1 MSSLLGILG
10 LFTLLS
16 TALLL
21 SENRSAI
28 NIKTVLYG
36 LIFQLIFA
44 LFILKTPFGAPIFS
58 FLDQSINILIGFSSS
73 GSDFLFKSYIDGV
86 GFHPGLINF
95 AFSTLPTIIFFSSL
109 VAVLYH
115 FGILQTIIKFIARR
129 MQLTLGT
136 SGSETLS
143 VAGNIFLGQTES
155 PLMVRPFVSK
165 MTKSEL
171 MAVMTG
177 GFATVSG
184 GVLAIYVSWLTNIQ
198 GIAGHLLAASVM
210 SAPAALV
217 VAKIIYPETEESQT
231 MGNVNV
237 NIEQTNINAM
247 EALSNGA
254 TDGLKL
260 AANIAAML
268 IAFISFVA
276 MVNYFLSFGGT
287 SMEEI
292 FGIIFRPLAWTMGVP
307 WNEAQLVGML
317 MGKKI
322 VLTELVA
329 YGDLQNLIR
338 DGMISERSAII
349 STYALCGFSNFAFST
364 LPTIIFFS
372 SLVAVLYHFGILQ
385 AIIKF
390 IARRMQLTLGT
401 SGSETL
407 SVAGHLF

>member
-1 MSSLLGILG
+1 MGSLLGILG
-10 LFTLLS
+10 LFSLLS
-16 TALLL
+16 IAFAM
-21 SENRSAI
+21 SENRRAI
-28 NIKTVLYG
+28 NIKTVVYG

-58 FLDQSINILIGFSSS
+58 FLDNSINILIGFSSS

-115 FGILQTIIKFIARR
+115 FGILQAIIKFIARR

-155 PLMVRPFVSK
+155 PLMVRPFVNK

-184 GVLAIYVSWLTNIQ
+184 GVLAIYVSWLTDIQ

-231 MGNVNV
+231 MGDVNV

-276 MVNYFLSFGGT
+276 MINYFLSFAGT

-349 STYALCGFSNFAFST
+349 STYALCGFSNFASIGIQLGGIGAMAPDRKKDLAKLVTKAMFGGAIASWLT
-364 LPTIIFFS
+364 ATI
-372 SLVAVLYHFGILQ
+372 
-385 AIIKF
+385 
-390 IARRMQLTLGT
+390 
-401 SGSETL
+401 
-407 SVAGHLF
+407 AGLLL

>member
-1 MSSLLGILG
+1 MGSLLGILG

-16 TALLL
+16 IALLL
-21 SENRSAI
+21 SENRSDI
-28 NIKTVLYG
+28 NIKTVFYG

-58 FLDQSINILIGFSSS
+58 FLDKSINILIGFSSS

-115 FGILQTIIKFIARR
+115 FGILQAIIKFIARR

-184 GVLAIYVSWLTNIQ
+184 GVLAIYVSWLTDIQ

-217 VAKIIYPETEESQT
+217 VAKIIYPENEESQT
-231 MGNVNV
+231 MGDVNV

-292 FGIIFRPLAWTMGVP
+292 FGIIFRPLAWTMGIP

-349 STYALCGFSNFAFST
+349 STYALCGFSNFASIGIQLGGIGAMAPERKKDLAKLVTKAMFGGAIASWLT
-364 LPTIIFFS
+364 ATI
-372 SLVAVLYHFGILQ
+372 
-385 AIIKF
+385 
-390 IARRMQLTLGT
+390 
-401 SGSETL
+401 
-407 SVAGHLF
+407 AGLLL

>member
-1 MSSLLGILG
+1 MGSFLGVLG

-16 TALLL
+16 IAFAM
-21 SENRSAI
+21 SENRRAI
-28 NIKTVLYG
+28 NIKTVVYG

-58 FLDQSINILIGFSSS
+58 FLDNSINILIGFSSS

-115 FGILQTIIKFIARR
+115 FGILQAIIKFIARR

-155 PLMVRPFVSK
+155 PLMVRPFVNK

-184 GVLAIYVSWLTNIQ
+184 GVLAIYVSWLTDIQ

-231 MGNVNV
+231 MGDVNV

-276 MVNYFLSFGGT
+276 MINYFLSFAGT

-349 STYALCGFSNFAFST
+349 STYALCGFSNFASIGIQLGGIGAMAPERKKDLAKLVTKAMFGGAIASWLT
-364 LPTIIFFS
+364 ATI
-372 SLVAVLYHFGILQ
+372 
-385 AIIKF
+385 
-390 IARRMQLTLGT
+390 
-401 SGSETL
+401 
-407 SVAGHLF
+407 AGLLL

>member
-1 MSSLLGILG
+1 MGSLLGILG

-16 TALLL
+16 IALLL

-58 FLDQSINILIGFSSS
+58 FLDKSINILIGFSSS

-115 FGILQTIIKFIARR
+115 FGILQAIIKFIARR

-184 GVLAIYVSWLTNIQ
+184 GVLAIYVSWLTDIQ

-217 VAKIIYPETEESQT
+217 VAKIICPETEESQT
-231 MGNVNV
+231 MGDVNV

-349 STYALCGFSNFAFST
+349 STYALCGFSNFASIGIQLGGIGAMAPERKKDLAKLVTKAMFGGAIASWLT
-364 LPTIIFFS
+364 ATI
-372 SLVAVLYHFGILQ
+372 
-385 AIIKF
+385 
-390 IARRMQLTLGT
+390 
-401 SGSETL
+401 
-407 SVAGHLF
+407 AGLLL

>member
-1 MSSLLGILG
+1 MGSLLGVLG

-16 TALLL
+16 IAFAM
-21 SENRSAI
+21 SENRRAI
-28 NIKTVLYG
+28 NIKTVVYG

-58 FLDQSINILIGFSSS
+58 FLDNSINILIGFSSS

-115 FGILQTIIKFIARR
+115 FGILQAIIKFIARR

-155 PLMVRPFVSK
+155 PLMVRPFVNK

-184 GVLAIYVSWLTNIQ
+184 GVLAIYVSWLTDIQ

-231 MGNVNV
+231 MGDVNV

-276 MVNYFLSFGGT
+276 MVNYFLSFAGT
-287 SMEEI
+287 SMEQI

-349 STYALCGFSNFAFST
+349 STYALCGFSNFASIGIQLGGIGAMAPDRKKDLAKLVTKAMFGGAIASWLT
-364 LPTIIFFS
+364 ATI
-372 SLVAVLYHFGILQ
+372 
-385 AIIKF
+385 
-390 IARRMQLTLGT
+390 
-401 SGSETL
+401 
-407 SVAGHLF
+407 AGLLL

>member
-1 MSSLLGILG
+1 MGSLLGILG

-16 TALLL
+16 IALLL

-36 LIFQLIFA
+36 LLFQLIFA

-58 FLDQSINILIGFSSS
+58 FLDKSINILIGFSSS

-115 FGILQTIIKFIARR
+115 FGILQAIIKFIARR

-184 GVLAIYVSWLTNIQ
+184 GVLAIYVSWLTDIQ

-217 VAKIIYPETEESQT
+217 VAKIICPETEKSQT
-231 MGNVNV
+231 MGDVNV

-349 STYALCGFSNFAFST
+349 STYALCGFSNFASIGIQLGGIGAMAPERKKDLAKLVTKAMFGGAIASWLT
-364 LPTIIFFS
+364 ATI
-372 SLVAVLYHFGILQ
+372 
-385 AIIKF
+385 
-390 IARRMQLTLGT
+390 
-401 SGSETL
+401 
-407 SVAGHLF
+407 AGLLL

>member
-1 MSSLLGILG
+1 MGSLLGILG

-16 TALLL
+16 IALLL

-28 NIKTVLYG
+28 NLKTVLYG

-58 FLDQSINILIGFSSS
+58 FLDKSINILIGFSSS

-184 GVLAIYVSWLTNIQ
+184 GVLAIYVSWLTDIQ

-231 MGNVNV
+231 MGDVNV

-292 FGIIFRPLAWTMGVP
+292 FGVIFRPLAWTMGVP

-349 STYALCGFSNFAFST
+349 STYALCGFSNFASIGIQ
-364 LPTIIFFS
+364 LGGIGAMAPERKKDLAK
-372 SLVAVLYHFGILQ
+372 LVTKAMFGG
-385 AIIKF
+385 AI
-390 IARRMQLTLGT
+390 ASWLTAT
-401 SGSETL
+401 S
-407 SVAGHLF
+407 AGLLL

>member
-1 MSSLLGILG
+1 
-10 LFTLLS
+10 
-16 TALLL
+16 
-21 SENRSAI
+21 
-28 NIKTVLYG
+28 
-36 LIFQLIFA
+36 
-44 LFILKTPFGAPIFS
+44 
-58 FLDQSINILIGFSSS
+58 
-73 GSDFLFKSYIDGV
+73 
-86 GFHPGLINF
+86 
-95 AFSTLPTIIFFSSL
+95 
-109 VAVLYH
+109 
-115 FGILQTIIKFIARR
+115 
-129 MQLTLGT
+129 
-136 SGSETLS
+136 
-143 VAGNIFLGQTES
+143 
-155 PLMVRPFVSK
+155 
-165 MTKSEL
+165 
-171 MAVMTG
+171 
-177 GFATVSG
+177 
-184 GVLAIYVSWLTNIQ
+184 LAIYVSWLTDIQ

-217 VAKIIYPETEESQT
+217 VAKIIYPETEKSQT
-231 MGNVNV
+231 MGDVNV

-349 STYALCGFSNFAFST
+349 STYALCGFSNFASIGIQLGGIGAMAPERKKDLAKLVTKAMFGGAIASWLT
-364 LPTIIFFS
+364 ATI
-372 SLVAVLYHFGILQ
+372 
-385 AIIKF
+385 
-390 IARRMQLTLGT
+390 
-401 SGSETL
+401 
-407 SVAGHLF
+407 AGLLL

>member
-1 MSSLLGILG
+1 MSSFLGILG
-10 LFTLLS
+10 LFTLL
-16 TALLL
+16 AIAYLL
-21 SENRSAI
+21 SENKNAI
-28 NIKTVLYG
+28 NYKTVVYG
-36 LIFQLIFA
+36 LIFQLLFA

-58 FLDQSINILIGFSSS
+58 FLDTSINILISFSSS
-73 GSDFLFKSYIDGV
+73 GSDFLFRSYIDGV
-86 GFHPGLINF
+86 GFHPGLVNF

-115 FGILQTIIKFIARR
+115 YGILQSVIKFIAKR
-129 MQLTLGT
+129 MQQSLGT

-155 PLMVRPFVSK
+155 PLMVRPFVGK
-165 MTKSEL
+165 MTNSEL

-184 GVLAIYVSWLTNIQ
+184 GVLAIYVSWLTDIP

-217 VAKIIYPETEESQT
+217 VAKIIYPETQESKT
-231 MGNVNV
+231 MGDVNIK
-237 NIEQTNINAM
+237 IEQTNINAM

-276 MVNYFLSFGGT
+276 MVNYFLSFAGT

-292 FGIIFRPLAWTMGVP
+292 FGIVFRPLAWTMGVP

-329 YGDLQNLIR
+329 YGDLQTLIQ
-338 DGMISERSAII
+338 DGAISQRSAII
-349 STYALCGFSNFAFST
+349 STYALCGFSNFASIGIQLGGIGAMAPDRKKDLAKLVTKAMFGGAIASWLT
-364 LPTIIFFS
+364 ATI
-372 SLVAVLYHFGILQ
+372 AGIL
-385 AIIKF
+385 
-390 IARRMQLTLGT
+390 L
-401 SGSETL
+401 
-407 SVAGHLF
+407 

>member
-1 MSSLLGILG
+1 MGSLLGILG

-16 TALLL
+16 IALLL
-21 SENRSAI
+21 SENRLAI
-28 NIKTVLYG
+28 NLKTVFYG

-184 GVLAIYVSWLTNIQ
+184 GVLAIYVSWLTDIQ

-231 MGNVNV
+231 MGDVNV

-292 FGIIFRPLAWTMGVP
+292 FGFIFRPLAWTMGVP

-349 STYALCGFSNFAFST
+349 STYALCGFSNFASIGIQLGGIGAMAPERKKDLAKLVTKAMFGGAIASWLT
-364 LPTIIFFS
+364 ATI
-372 SLVAVLYHFGILQ
+372 
-385 AIIKF
+385 
-390 IARRMQLTLGT
+390 
-401 SGSETL
+401 
-407 SVAGHLF
+407 AGLLL

>member
-16 TALLL
+16 IAFLL
-21 SENRSAI
+21 SENKRAI
-28 NIKTVLYG
+28 NIKTVIYG
-36 LIFQLIFA
+36 LAFQLIFA

-58 FLDQSINILIGFSSS
+58 FLDKSINILIGFSSS

-115 FGILQTIIKFIARR
+115 FGILQAIIKFIARR

-184 GVLAIYVSWLTNIQ
+184 GVLAIYVSWLTDIQ

-231 MGNVNV
+231 MGDINV

-276 MVNYFLSFGGT
+276 MVNYFLSFAGT
-287 SMEEI
+287 SMEDI

-307 WNEAQLVGML
+307 WNEAHIVGML

-349 STYALCGFSNFAFST
+349 STYALCGFSNFASIGIQLGGIGAMAPDRKKDLAKLVTKAMFGGAIASWLT
-364 LPTIIFFS
+364 ATI
-372 SLVAVLYHFGILQ
+372 
-385 AIIKF
+385 
-390 IARRMQLTLGT
+390 
-401 SGSETL
+401 
-407 SVAGHLF
+407 AGLLL

>member
-1 MSSLLGILG
+1 MSSFLGILG
-10 LFTLLS
+10 LFTLL
-16 TALLL
+16 AIAYLL
-21 SENRSAI
+21 SENKNAI
-28 NIKTVLYG
+28 NYKTVVYG
-36 LIFQLIFA
+36 LIFQLLFA

-58 FLDQSINILIGFSSS
+58 FLDTSINILISFSSS
-73 GSDFLFKSYIDGV
+73 GSDFLFRSYVDGV
-86 GFHPGLINF
+86 GFHPGLVNF

-115 FGILQTIIKFIARR
+115 YGILQSVIKFIAKR
-129 MQLTLGT
+129 MQQSLGT

-155 PLMVRPFVSK
+155 PLMVRPFVGK
-165 MTKSEL
+165 MTNSEL

-184 GVLAIYVSWLTNIQ
+184 GVLAIYVSWLTDIP

-217 VAKIIYPETEESQT
+217 VAKIIYPETQESKT
-231 MGNVNV
+231 MGDINIK
-237 NIEQTNINAM
+237 IEQTNINAM

-276 MVNYFLSFGGT
+276 MVNYFLSFAGT

-292 FGIIFRPLAWTMGVP
+292 FGIVFRPLAWTMGVP

-329 YGDLQNLIR
+329 YGDLQTLIQE
-338 DGMISERSAII
+338 GAISQRSAII
-349 STYALCGFSNFAFST
+349 STYALCGFSNFASIGIQLGGIGAMAPDRKKDLAKLVTKAMFGGAIASWLT
-364 LPTIIFFS
+364 ATI
-372 SLVAVLYHFGILQ
+372 AGIL
-385 AIIKF
+385 
-390 IARRMQLTLGT
+390 L
-401 SGSETL
+401 
-407 SVAGHLF
+407 

>member
-1 MSSLLGILG
+1 MGSLLGVLG

-16 TALLL
+16 IAFAM
-21 SENRSAI
+21 SENRRAI
-28 NIKTVLYG
+28 NIKTVVYG

-58 FLDQSINILIGFSSS
+58 FLDNSINILIGFSSS

-115 FGILQTIIKFIARR
+115 FGILQAIIKFIARR

-155 PLMVRPFVSK
+155 PLMVRPFVNK

-184 GVLAIYVSWLTNIQ
+184 GVLAIYVSWLTDIQ

-231 MGNVNV
+231 MGDVNV

-276 MVNYFLSFGGT
+276 MIN
-287 SMEEI
+287 
-292 FGIIFRPLAWTMGVP
+292 
-307 WNEAQLVGML
+307 
-317 MGKKI
+317 
-322 VLTELVA
+322 
-329 YGDLQNLIR
+329 
-338 DGMISERSAII
+338 
-349 STYALCGFSNFAFST
+349 
-364 LPTIIFFS
+364 
-372 SLVAVLYHFGILQ
+372 
-385 AIIKF
+385 
-390 IARRMQLTLGT
+390 
-401 SGSETL
+401 
-407 SVAGHLF
+407 

>member
-1 MSSLLGILG
+1 
-10 LFTLLS
+10 
-16 TALLL
+16 
-21 SENRSAI
+21 
-28 NIKTVLYG
+28 
-36 LIFQLIFA
+36 
-44 LFILKTPFGAPIFS
+44 
-58 FLDQSINILIGFSSS
+58 
-73 GSDFLFKSYIDGV
+73 
-86 GFHPGLINF
+86 
-95 AFSTLPTIIFFSSL
+95 
-109 VAVLYH
+109 
-115 FGILQTIIKFIARR
+115 
-129 MQLTLGT
+129 
-136 SGSETLS
+136 
-143 VAGNIFLGQTES
+143 
-155 PLMVRPFVSK
+155 
-165 MTKSEL
+165 
-171 MAVMTG
+171 MTG

-184 GVLAIYVSWLTNIQ
+184 GVLAIYVSWLTDIQ

-231 MGNVNV
+231 MGDVNV

-349 STYALCGFSNFAFST
+349 STYALCGFSNFASIGIQLGGIGAMAPERKKDLAKLVTKAMFGGAIASWLT
-364 LPTIIFFS
+364 ATI
-372 SLVAVLYHFGILQ
+372 
-385 AIIKF
+385 
-390 IARRMQLTLGT
+390 
-401 SGSETL
+401 
-407 SVAGHLF
+407 AGLLL